1 MAMIISVAP
10 TLAALKIKD
19 TAAFFFTEKEISK
32 GPAFPEPLREAGRSL
47 DLQFVKGKPGEVH
60 FFPQA
65 GHPNLLVA
73 CLGPEEKI
81 TEETL
86 RNTAGAVIDLCRARS
101 VRSVHIQVPAK
112 GGIDAARSLHAV
124 AEGILLTN
132 YSFSR
137 YKQRTRDDIEQLVE
151 RCTLCSAH
159 LKGSALLREVK
170 VVSEN
175 TLHCRDLINE
185 ISEKTNSVMI
195 AGEAKR
201 IAKTPGITCR
211 VLGKREIESLKMG
224 LLLAVNRG
232 SSVPPQLIVMT
243 YRGNPKSKKSIALV
257 GKGITFDSGGINLK
271 PSGHIETMRSDMSGA
286 AAVLFAVKSAA
297 ELKLKT
303 NVHAVVP
310 LTDNMLS
317 NNSYR
322 PGDIFTSYSGK
333 SVEVGN
339 TDAEGRLILGDAVAY
354 TEQVLKP
361 DCIVDMATLTGACI
375 VALGECVAAYLTED
389 QELAG
394 LLEEASAATGEKL
407 WRMPLVKEYE
417 ENMKSD
423 FADICNMSSEKNAG
437 TIMGAIFIKSFIS
450 KTRWAH
456 IDIAGT
462 SWYSKKRGYVPKYA
476 TGYGVRLLVELLRR
490 WK

>member
-1 MAMIISVAP
+1 MKLSVVPA
-10 TLAALKIKD
+10 LAALKPKD
-19 TAAFFFTEKEISK
+19 TAAVFFTEKDIRK
-32 GPAFPEPLREAGRSL
+32 GSVLLGPLRDEGGLL
-47 DLQFVKGKPGEVH
+47 DLGFLKGKPGEVH
-60 FFPQA
+60 FFPMT
-65 GHPNLLVA
+65 GRPNLLIA
-73 CLGPEEKI
+73 CLGPEDRI
-81 TEETL
+81 TDEIL
-86 RNTAGAVIDLCRARS
+86 RNTAGAVIDLCRGRA
-101 VRSVHIQVPAK
+101 VRSVYLQVPAIQGIE
-112 GGIDAARSLHAV
+112 GGRTLRAV
-124 AEGILLTN
+124 AEGIVLSN

-137 YKQRTRDDIEQLVE
+137 YKQRTREDAEPLVD

-159 LKGSALLREVK
+159 PGGSALVRRVQ

-175 TLHCRDLINE
+175 TLLCRDLINE

-195 AGEAKR
+195 AGEAKK
-201 IAKTPGITCR
+201 IAQIPGITCR
-211 VLGKREIESLKMG
+211 VLGKKEIQSLKMG

-232 SSVPPQLIVMT
+232 SSVPPQLIVMS
-243 YRGNPKSKKSIALV
+243 YRGNPGSKKSIALV

-286 AAVLFAVKSAA
+286 AAVLYAVKSAA
-297 ELKLKT
+297 ELKLKI

-317 NNSYR
+317 NSSYR
-322 PGDIFTSYSGK
+322 PGDIFTSFSGK
-333 SVEVGN
+333 TVEIGN
-339 TDAEGRLILGDAVAY
+339 TDAEGRLILADAVAY
-354 TEQVLKP
+354 AEKSLKP
-361 DCIVDMATLTGACI
+361 QCIVDMATLTGACI
-375 VALGECVAAYLTED
+375 VALGECVAAYLTD
-389 QELAG
+389 DRELAG
-394 LLEEASAATGEKL
+394 LLEESSSATGEKL

-423 FADICNMSSEKNAG
+423 FADICNISSEKNAG
-437 TIMGAIFIKSFIS
+437 TIMGAIFIKNFVE

-476 TGYGVRLLVELLRR
+476 TGYGVRLLVELLTR